1 MVLHATEREQNGQPH
16 RPEKEL
22 EVAGVKKLGDGHA
35 EKRWWCSVEDDCR
48 RWRHSTVVIGRRRRR
63 ELDGAM
69 PGGGGMVRDAQAAV
83 ALHGGRE

>member
-16 RPEKEL
+16 RPEKEF

-48 RWRHSTVVIGRRRRR
+48 
-63 ELDGAM
+63 
-69 PGGGGMVRDAQAAV
+69 
-83 ALHGGRE
+83 